1 MRAAINRFGSMMTL
15 FFGVDR
21 VAGPDAARTCD
32 QERFA
37 RFFHGMLKRG
47 IYLPPSPFEAMFIS
61 LAHSNPDLD
70 RTIAAFGAW
79 AAEETAG

>member
-1 MRAAINRFGSMMTL
+1 
-15 FFGVDR
+15 
-21 VAGPDAARTCD
+21 
-32 QERFA
+32 
-37 RFFHGMLKRG
+37 MLKRG

-70 RTIAAFGAW
+70 RTIAAFDAW